1 MRCIALYANDSRE
14 EFFMERKMDTRAM
27 VTGAILTALVVVL
40 QYVANYVKIGP
51 FPITLV
57 QIPIII
63 GVAVGGIGMGAWLG
77 AVFGFVVL
85 ISGAGE
91 PFFTLNPLATILI
104 CMAKG
109 IACGAMAGVVYNLVS
124 KWNRYGAVITAA
136 VVSPIVNTGIFFL
149 GCTAFFMDTVR
160 TWTQA
165 AGMGDNVAGYMF
177 LGLAGINF
185 LLELGSN
192 ILLSP
197 LAVRLL
203 QIRKNQQ

>member
-1 MRCIALYANDSRE
+1 
-14 EFFMERKMDTRAM
+14 M
-27 VTGAILTALVVVL
+27 VTGAILTALVVIL

-63 GVAVGGIGMGAWLG
+63 GVAIGGIGMGAWLG
-77 AVFGFVVL
+77 GVFGFVVL
-85 ISGAGE
+85 ISGASE
-91 PFFTLNPLATILI
+91 PFFTLNPFATILI

-109 IACGAMAGVVYNLVS
+109 ICAGVLAGAVYNVVS
-124 KWNRYGAVITAA
+124 KWNVYAAVVTAA
-136 VVSPIVNTGIFFL
+136 IVSPIVNTGIFFL

-160 TWTQA
+160 TWCQA
-165 AGMGDNVAGYMF
+165 ANMGDNVAGYMF

-203 QIRKNQQ
+203 AIRKKQQ

>member
-1 MRCIALYANDSRE
+1 
-14 EFFMERKMDTRAM
+14 MERKMDTRAM

-40 QYVANYVKIGP
+40 QYVANYVRIGP

-63 GVAVGGIGMGAWLG
+63 GVATGGIGMGAWLG
-77 AVFGFVVL
+77 GVFGFVVL

-109 IACGAMAGVVYNLVS
+109 IACGAAAGVVYSLVS
-124 KWNRYGAVITAA
+124 RFNSYAAVVAAA

-149 GCTAFFMDTVR
+149 GCVAFFMETVR
-160 TWTQA
+160 TWTME
-165 AGMGDNVAGYMF
+165 AGMGGNVAQYMF

-203 QIRKNQQ
+203 HIRKNQQ